1 VNLELKTAS
10 EEVRKMEE
18 KRCLVVVDG
27 KECGLPLTPVAD
39 KPNVYQC
46 AEGHRSTFVPEPIK
60 NDPVKDADA

>member
-1 VNLELKTAS
+1 MKD
-10 EEVRKMEE
+10 

-27 KECGLPLTPVAD
+27 KECGRPVTPVAD

-46 AEGHRSTFVPEPIK
+46 PEGHRSIFVPEPIE

>member
-1 VNLELKTAS
+1 
-10 EEVRKMEE
+10 MED

-27 KECGLPLTPVAD
+27 KECGLPITRVAD

-46 AEGHRSTFVPEPIK
+46 EKGHRSILVPEPIK

>member
-1 VNLELKTAS
+1 
-10 EEVRKMEE
+10 MED